1 MLIEADSITA
11 QKEKRNAA
19 VIKLRAQ
26 GLTQQEIADEIG
38 LRRNR
43 VSEVLSEKSESVQKV
58 DTQQSRAKLNQIDQG
73 LTISQFSRKT
83 RK

>member
-38 LRRNR
+38 LSRNR

-58 DTQQSRAKLNQIDQG
+58 DTQQSPAKLNQIDQG